1 MSDMTHAQR
10 MIEAYL
16 VGLLEPEQ
24 EQKLARMIDESEE
37 VRALMAAHIRLEGRL
52 AYLGEIGQLGPV
64 EEPAQPARVSFP
76 RLIPL
81 AAAAGL
87 LIAVGI
93 FFTRPEPQAPE
104 PPAPAPSLAR
114 VTAAQGTVRCV
125 IPGTEEMRDL
135 ALGDRLLPR
144 MQITSSEGGS
154 FSFTY
159 EDEATTVELK
169 ERTSVS
175 LESLGTSSQGKVLHV
190 GYGRVSAV
198 VAPQPKTRPMR
209 LTTPNASMDVLG
221 TAFHVTYTRST
232 TRLDVKEGSV
242 LLTSPHDGSSMEV
255 GAGSTGLVPGTCGV
269 MPLGPP
275 LVIDKRI
282 DIPRRT
288 GRRHGIA
295 FDGTSLWVASQEVPV
310 LYRIDSGTG
319 DISQEFDFDG
329 QLSHFWAL
337 SWDGSA
343 LWAVCVLAGHHPND
357 RICARLSPEEG
368 RADTILDLG
377 GINPRAVAFGD
388 GYLWIGAN
396 DKVLWR
402 IDPENGYS
410 RKRICQ
416 LPKPIGWSYFISYAD
431 GAIWMDFYPSPG
443 MCKVPVA
450 EGSGHRPVA
459 FAKPIIKYN
468 LPSGVGSEG
477 DDYVWRLGTVEAVR
491 MRIPKNDE

>member
-1 MSDMTHAQR
+1 
-10 MIEAYL
+10 MIEAYFA
-16 VGLLEPEQ
+16 GLLEPALEQ
-24 EQKLARMIDESEE
+24 RLARMIEESKE
-37 VRALMAAHIRLEGRL
+37 VRALMASHIRLEGRL
-52 AYLGEIGQLGPV
+52 AYLGGIGRLGSSETVQRPR
-64 EEPAQPARVSFP
+64 PLLP

-81 AAAAGL
+81 AAAAAI
-87 LIAVGI
+87 LIAAGI
-93 FFTRPEPQAPE
+93 FFTRPEPRT
-104 PPAPAPSLAR
+104 PAPAVVPSAR
-114 VTAAQGTVRCV
+114 VTASQGTVRCV

-135 ALGDRLLPR
+135 ALGDKLVPK

-159 EDEATTVELK
+159 EGEATTVELN

-175 LESLGTSSQGKVLHV
+175 LESLGTPSEGKALHV

-198 VAPQPKTRPMR
+198 VAPQPKARPMSV
-209 LTTPNASMDVLG
+209 TTPNASMEVLG
-221 TAFHVTYTRST
+221 TAFGVSYSRST
-232 TRLDVKEGSV
+232 TRLDVREGSV
-242 LLTSPHDGSSMEV
+242 RLISPHDASCMEV
-255 GAGSTGLVPGTCGV
+255 RAGETGLVPGNCGV

-295 FDGTSLWVASQEVPV
+295 FDGTSLWVASQDVPV
-310 LYRIDSGTG
+310 LYKIDTGTG
-319 DISQEFDFDG
+319 AITKEFDFG
-329 QLSHFWAL
+329 EQLSHFWGL
-337 SWDGSA
+337 TWDGSA
-343 LWAVCVLAGHHPND
+343 LWAVCVLPGRDPND
-357 RICARLSPEEG
+357 RICARLSPEDG

-377 GINPRAVAFGD
+377 NINPRAVAFGD

-402 IDPENGYS
+402 IDPRNGYA

-416 LPKPIGWSYFISYAD
+416 LPKPIGWSYFITYAD
-431 GAIWMDFYPSPG
+431 GAVWMDFFPSPG

-450 EGSGHRPVA
+450 GSSGHRPVA
-459 FAKPIIKYN
+459 FAKPVIKYN

-477 DDYVWRLGTVEAVR
+477 DDYIWRLGTVEAVR
-491 MRIPKNDE
+491 MRIPK